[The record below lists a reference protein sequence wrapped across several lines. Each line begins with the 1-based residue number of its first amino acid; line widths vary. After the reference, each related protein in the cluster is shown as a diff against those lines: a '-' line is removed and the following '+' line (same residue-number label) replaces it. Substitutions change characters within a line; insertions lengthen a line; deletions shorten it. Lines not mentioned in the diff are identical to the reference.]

1 MSNILATA
9 LNILEFVIA
18 FGVLVFVHEFGHF
31 ITARLSG
38 ITVEEFGFGYPPRI
52 LKLFRWKGTDF
63 SLNWIPFG
71 GFCRMKGEDAA
82 DVSEGSFAAA
92 KPWRRL
98 ITLLGGAIMN
108 LLLGFILVVIL
119 FMKAGSYDTTR
130 VSVVGVAADS
140 PAAAA
145 EIHVGDIIT
154 KVNGGDVTSMD
165 ALSTLVSQNLDKSTQ
180 LTLERDGE
188 ILTVDLTPR
197 SAPPEGQG
205 AMGVT
210 ISNPTMD
217 VTFWQAVPAAFLSTL
232 DQGVQ
237 LVTLPVKLISGKIEP
252 SETRMVSVVGLY
264 DLYAQ
269 VKTEDTVTAA
279 ENPKAK
285 NLLIMSYIATL
296 SIALG
301 YTNLLP
307 IPAIDGGRIL
317 FLLPELFFKKKIK
330 PELES
335 RVHLIGF
342 SLLLLL
348 MVVLVI
354 NDIINPISLP

>member
-9 LNILEFVIA
+9 LNILEFVLA

-52 LKLFRWKGTDF
+52 IKMFRWKGTDF
-63 SLNWIPFG
+63 TLNWIPFG
-71 GFCRMKGEDAA
+71 GFCRMKGENAA
-82 DVSEGSFAAA
+82 DMSAGSFAAA
-92 KPWRRL
+92 NPWRRL
-98 ITLLGGAIMN
+98 ITLLGGALMN
-108 LLLGFILVVIL
+108 LLLGFILVIVL
-119 FMKAGSYDTTR
+119 FMKAGSYDTTK
-130 VSVVGVAADS
+130 VAVIGVAADS

-145 EIHVGDIIT
+145 DIRVGDIIT
-154 KVNGGDVTSMD
+154 RVNEGDVTSMD
-165 ALSTLVSQNLDKSTQ
+165 ALSTLVGENLDKSVQ
-180 LTLERDGE
+180 LTLLRDGE
-188 ILTVDLTPR
+188 AFTVDLTPR
-197 SAPPEGQG
+197 STPPEGQG

-210 ISNPTMD
+210 ISNPTVD
-217 VTFWQAVPAAFLSTL
+217 VTFWEAVPAAFLSTL
-232 DQGVQ
+232 DQGAQ
-237 LVTLPVKLISGKIEP
+237 LITLPVKLITGKIEP

-264 DLYAQ
+264 NLYAQ
-269 VKTEDTVTAA
+269 VKTEDTATAA
-279 ENPKAK
+279 QNPKAK
-285 NLLIMSYIATL
+285 NLYIISYLATL

-317 FLLPELFFKKKIK
+317 FLIPELLFKKKVR